1 MGLLQLFGKWVADSG
16 DKCRV
21 FVRYIFGYLGQ
32 RSAPVRRFVFIWN
45 FTCSAADWNNCDI
58 NPICIH
64 ANELLSIDEIEYE
77 LERPSGRC
85 QRRMKDVVKV
95 PLTILHTFMQIFQLK
110 STYRI
115 L

>member
-1 MGLLQLFGKWVADSG
+1 MGLLQLFRKRPTPVINVACSSRTFSDIWVNA
-16 DKCRV
+16 
-21 FVRYIFGYLGQ
+21 LL
-32 RSAPVRRFVFIWN
+32 RSDDIFIWN
-45 FTCSAADWNNCDI
+45 FTCSAADWNCDI

-64 ANELLSIDEIEYE
+64 ANELARIDEIEHE
-77 LERPSGRC
+77 LERPSGHC
-85 QRRMKDVVKV
+85 QRRMKDVKV

>member
-1 MGLLQLFGKWVADSG
+1 MINVACSCG
-16 DKCRV
+16 N
-21 FVRYIFGYLGQ
+21 IFGYLGQ

-77 LERPSGRC
+77 LEQPSGRC
-85 QRRMKDVVKV
+85 PAADERCRQSAVDD
-95 PLTILHTFMQIFQLK
+95 LTHLYANISIKINISHFMTLFTSI
-110 STYRI
+110 
-115 L
+115 